1 MRPASRHLRGVRLM
15 DAEIALLAAACIAVL
30 GLQAWLI
37 LSWWR
42 EQRAERRR
50 RRPAPHTSRTSLISD
65 GKPGEPPGGHG
76 WPLPPGF

>member
-1 MRPASRHLRGVRLM
+1 VRGVRLM

-30 GLQAWLI
+30 GLQAWVV

-42 EQRAERRR
+42 EQRAERRGR
-50 RRPAPHTSRTSLISD
+50 RAAPHTSRTSLISD
-65 GKPGEPPGGHG
+65 RKPGGPPGGPD